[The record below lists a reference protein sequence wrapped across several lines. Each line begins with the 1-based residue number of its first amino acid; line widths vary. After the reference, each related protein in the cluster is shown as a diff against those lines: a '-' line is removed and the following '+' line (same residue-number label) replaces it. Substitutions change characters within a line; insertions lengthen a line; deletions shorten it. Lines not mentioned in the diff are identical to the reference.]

1 MSTYKNL
8 IGKEIKFLNT
18 NPDNDAAEGQIWY
31 NATGEFKN
39 VIVSEAWSSG
49 SLMIRNTST
58 AGANHALGAGIQT
71 AAIYAGGYS
80 PYTNKTEH
88 YNGTGWSTGGN
99 MNLTRITTGFGT
111 ETAAV
116 AAGGITFPGVV
127 GGQVEEY
134 DGSSWTTGNALG
146 TARPYGS
153 GSGTLTAG
161 LYAGGSP
168 NASAATSVANS
179 EEYNGTNWSEGNDLN
194 TARRFL
200 GSAATAPQTAA
211 LVFGGD
217 NAPAPGTVRSFT
229 ETYDGTSWTEVGD
242 LNTARRNM
250 GGAGDFT
257 SALAFGGS
265 LGPPGNSTATESWDG
280 SSWSTS
286 PASLANA
293 RDSQPSIGTST
304 AALFV
309 GGPNPTFPGG
319 WVEEYN
325 KSINTFTAAA
335 WASGGAL
342 PAVNNGLTGAGT
354 PTATIGMGS
363 RTPGQDQA
371 SYEYDGSS
379 WSSGGSL
386 GTPMGNSGGAGTQT
400 AALIFGGGPGGASS
414 TTSRKYDGT
423 SWTATNAMNN
433 TTGLCSGIGTS
444 QTAALVNG
452 GFSPSAVVNTSEEFD
467 GTNWT
472 NSGTMNQA
480 RMGCSGAGI
489 QTAGVTFGGL
499 NYPAST
505 AYANSEEYNGSTWSN
520 GNTMITARNM
530 YSGGDGASETAAYAI
545 AGDSPSNPDSNL
557 VEGYD
562 GTTWST
568 RPSLATG
575 RRSGAAGSGATSTSA
590 IFFGGRDGGSDQSIT
605 EEFTG
610 ETSALNIK
618 TITTS

>member
-1 MSTYKNL
+1 M
-8 IGKEIKFLNT
+8 
-18 NPDNDAAEGQIWY
+18 WY
-31 NATGEFKN
+31 NSTTGSLRGLG
-39 VIVSEAWSSG
+39 VVEAWASG
-49 SLMIRNTST
+49 SAMIRNTST

-88 YNGTGWSTGGN
+88 YNGTGWSSGGN

-309 GGPNPTFPGG
+309 GGPNPAFPGG

-325 KSINTFTAAA
+325 KSTNVITAAA
-335 WASGGAL
+335 FSSGGSANTARRQL
-342 PAVNNGLTGAGT
+342 GYTGAGT
-354 PTATIGMGS
+354 
-363 RTPGQDQA
+363 Q
-371 SYEYDGSS
+371 
-379 WSSGGSL
+379 
-386 GTPMGNSGGAGTQT
+386 
-400 AALIFGGGPGGASS
+400 
-414 TTSRKYDGT
+414 
-423 SWTATNAMNN
+423 NAFM
-433 TTGLCSGIGTS
+433 
-444 QTAALVNG
+444 VYG
-452 GFSPSAVVNTSEEFD
+452 GFSPSGMLNASEEYGGATWTATPNLNTARGQNAGFGITTAALALQGDQGPSTPFGTTCEEYD
-467 GTNWT
+467 GTNWSSGGTASTARRT
-472 NSGTMNQA
+472 NSGVGT
-480 RMGCSGAGI
+480 
-489 QTAGVTFGGL
+489 QTAT
-499 NYPAST
+499 
-505 AYANSEEYNGSTWSN
+505 
-520 GNTMITARNM
+520 ITA
-530 YSGGDGASETAAYAI
+530 GGQIPGPSATA
-545 AGDSPSNPDSNL
+545 N
-557 VEGYD
+557 VESYD
-562 GTTWST
+562 GTSFSEVNNLNVA
-568 RPSLATG
+568 RGGNAVMGGPA
-575 RRSGAAGSGATSTSA
+575 GATSSVITGGNVPTQFSISEQWNGTSMVTGA
-590 IFFGGRDGGSDQSIT
+590 SMANDRSTHGAGG
-605 EEFTG
+605 
-610 ETSALNIK
+610 TSALGIVGLGQIGPSPPYGDADTEEYVGETTAVNIADF
-618 TITTS
+618 TTS